1 MKLIIGLGNPGKEY
15 AWTRHN
21 VGFMVID
28 QIIKDLKL
36 SELKLEEKRKAETT
50 TSGEGRDKILLAK
63 PQTFMNL
70 SGEAVG
76 ALLRFYKIRPQNLI
90 VIVDDVNLELGD
102 VRVRERGSAGGHNG
116 LKSIIQVLGTNEF
129 KRIRIGVDWDKR
141 MPMDKYVL
149 GKFKIGER
157 RLIAPA
163 IKKAATLATE
173 S

>member
-15 AWTRHN
+15 VWTRHN

-28 QIIKDLKL
+28 QIVKDLKL
-36 SELKLEEKRKAETT
+36 SKLKLEEKRKAEIT
-50 TSGEGRDKILLAK
+50 TSGNGRDKILLAK
-63 PQTFMNL
+63 PQTFMNV

-102 VRVRERGSAGGHNG
+102 VRVREKGSAGGHNG
-116 LKSIIQVLGTNEF
+116 LKSIIETLGTNEF
-129 KRIRIGVDWDKR
+129 KRIRIGVGWDKR
-141 MPMDKYVL
+141 IPMDKYVL
-149 GKFKIGER
+149 GKFKVGER

-163 IKKAATLATE
+163 IKKAATLAT